1 MSNMNEQ
8 ELNAATREVLKRAV
22 SDSEF
27 RKLALR
33 DSKAAFAKIT
43 NKELPIG
50 FHIQFIEN
58 YGKST
63 KTIVMPDPVAHP
75 EQLTEEELEQVA
87 GGCGASSCG
96 TTNVIA

>member
-1 MSNMNEQ
+1 MSQMSEQ
-8 ELNAATREVLKRAV
+8 ELNTATREVLKRAV
-22 SDSEF
+22 SDPEF

-33 DSKAAFAKIT
+33 DSKAAYAKIT
-43 NKELPIG
+43 DKQLPVG

-63 KTIVMPDPVAHP
+63 KTVVMPDPVAHP

-96 TTNVIA
+96 TTNALQ